1 MKNVYT
7 DYYYNFLVG
16 EYPTDEDYRTTSLTF
31 EYLEDAKFTSNEIVN
46 IICSLPINNAI
57 TFDLLPDYLWEDSLI
72 ERNKFYFHKEL
83 QILSPPP
90 TWEKTFPFYLE
101 MKIRYTLDDVL
112 NYFIRMSGV
121 RQDWINREKEIGSIK
136 YLLNNYK
143 KFKFME
149 PLDFLLHLID
159 FCISKEVELNQI
171 YDLTH
176 YEIELA
182 EYLEVDT
189 TNAIANNKNQI
200 IWRS

>member
-31 EYLEDAKFTSNEIVN
+31 EYLEDAKFTSKEIVN

-101 MKIRYTLDDVL
+101 MKIRYTLDDIL